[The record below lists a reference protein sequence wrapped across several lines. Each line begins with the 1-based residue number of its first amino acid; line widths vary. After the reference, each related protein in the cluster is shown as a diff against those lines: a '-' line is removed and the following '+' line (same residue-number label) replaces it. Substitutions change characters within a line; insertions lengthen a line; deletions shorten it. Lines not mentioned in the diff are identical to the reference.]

1 MKADTARNKRQLQV
15 GRASLICIRR
25 AFVKFALNTDRGDTD
40 FTHTFKT
47 VLHYCLVIIHPTFL
61 PIILCV
67 CVCVCVCVSV
77 ETWDCGDSLFDIRL
91 NDQLNNLNRAA
102 PRGRVI

>member
-15 GRASLICIRR
+15 DRASLICIRR

-40 FTHTFKT
+40 FTLTFKT

-67 CVCVCVCVSV
+67 CVCLWKRGIV
-77 ETWDCGDSLFDIRL
+77 ETVYLILGLMT
-91 NDQLNNLNRAA
+91 N
-102 PRGRVI
+102 